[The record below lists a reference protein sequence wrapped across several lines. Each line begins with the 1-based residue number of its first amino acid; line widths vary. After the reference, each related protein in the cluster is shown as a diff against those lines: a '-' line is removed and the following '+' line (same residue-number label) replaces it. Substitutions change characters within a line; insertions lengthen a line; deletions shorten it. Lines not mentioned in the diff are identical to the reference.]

1 MKRKIYILYLVTI
14 FLLLVTVNLWAQT
27 VPPPLKNV
35 KIQARVVLDENG
47 IYHYY
52 HIVTNPTEN
61 KIGIGDVNIDITVPN
76 YGVTP
81 EYIASEGYEEPD
93 HDDHAL
99 LQREGLLFVPIAWK
113 THSLWKGFIGL
124 EDKRFSILGTNTA
137 VIIWR
142 TRYNFSRKY
151 QYLLNP
157 GQTSAE
163 LEMISYGL
171 PGIRK
176 VIFRP
181 DWTEIN
187 WPPEYKILEED
198 SIEDLFEKDRKKE
211 TLSFVSTTIGPTAPP
226 AFTPLQ
232 FNQLL
237 QEYVSK
243 CVTLGWLKDA
253 TLTQQLNNYLAQS
266 ATAIKENRLPDAQKI
281 ITQFMN
287 AVQNSNLS
295 QRTTEAHGLL
305 YYNARYFP
313 GQMKQAKASPTVEI
327 APNRGEHFLNKAHVT
342 RVKVRQGEQV
352 VSNFPLTALVT
363 AGPHSGL
370 VWRGKTDQSGN
381 WSFSYKGT
389 KLGTDTIRFVKEVAA
404 AISSDVILWQ
414 PDIMSESMPILV
426 TWKGGAD
433 LMLNEF
439 FPPMIGIPF
448 ARPTIP
454 LEEATINIGDI
465 AAPASVTRCYLT
477 KGQQPSPDDIV
488 ILERRVPPLE
498 ANAISKYQAA
508 VDVPKNLKPGIY
520 YVYCCTDANK
530 EIIELDEMNNCETA
544 IVQGGIPVAP
554 PGSRHQEDVVNRA
567 PADRDSPSGNR
578 PPDCSKAYAVPDT
591 LRPPDR
597 QWRKVFI
604 SGVTDPDGD
613 QVRVML
619 RPYIRQDE
627 PAKGLETDDLS
638 PDVKIISR
646 FENFLEL
653 RAERS
658 GTANG
663 RVYHIGFTAQDDKG
677 GSCEGVV
684 KVCVPHDQG
693 QQKTCV
699 DDGPLYDSLKP

>member
-1 MKRKIYILYLVTI
+1 MNKKNYIIFWVTI
-14 FLLLVTVNLWAQT
+14 MLLFSTYNLLAQT

-61 KIGIGDVNIDITVPN
+61 KIGIGDVNIDITVPK

-93 HDDHAL
+93 HDDHVL

-142 TRYNFSRKY
+142 TRYNFSTKY

-157 GQTSAE
+157 GQTSEE

-187 WPPEYKILEED
+187 WPPEYRRLEEEP
-198 SIEDLFEKDRKKE
+198 IEVWFEKDRKKE

-237 QEYVSK
+237 QEYVSQ

-266 ATAIKENRLPDAQKI
+266 ATAIKENRLSDAQNI

-305 YYNARYFP
+305 YYNAKHFQQEIR
-313 GQMKQAKASPTVEI
+313 KQD
-327 APNRGEHFLNKAHVT
+327 NLR
-342 RVKVRQGEQV
+342 
-352 VSNFPLTALVT
+352 
-363 AGPHSGL
+363 
-370 VWRGKTDQSGN
+370 
-381 WSFSYKGT
+381 
-389 KLGTDTIRFVKEVAA
+389 
-404 AISSDVILWQ
+404 
-414 PDIMSESMPILV
+414 
-426 TWKGGAD
+426 
-433 LMLNEF
+433 
-439 FPPMIGIPF
+439 
-448 ARPTIP
+448 
-454 LEEATINIGDI
+454 
-465 AAPASVTRCYLT
+465 
-477 KGQQPSPDDIV
+477 
-488 ILERRVPPLE
+488 
-498 ANAISKYQAA
+498 SK
-508 VDVPKNLKPGIY
+508 I
-520 YVYCCTDANK
+520 
-530 EIIELDEMNNCETA
+530 
-544 IVQGGIPVAP
+544 
-554 PGSRHQEDVVNRA
+554 
-567 PADRDSPSGNR
+567 
-578 PPDCSKAYAVPDT
+578 
-591 LRPPDR
+591 
-597 QWRKVFI
+597 
-604 SGVTDPDGD
+604 
-613 QVRVML
+613 
-619 RPYIRQDE
+619 
-627 PAKGLETDDLS
+627 
-638 PDVKIISR
+638 
-646 FENFLEL
+646 
-653 RAERS
+653 
-658 GTANG
+658 
-663 RVYHIGFTAQDDKG
+663 
-677 GSCEGVV
+677 
-684 KVCVPHDQG
+684 
-693 QQKTCV
+693 
-699 DDGPLYDSLKP
+699 